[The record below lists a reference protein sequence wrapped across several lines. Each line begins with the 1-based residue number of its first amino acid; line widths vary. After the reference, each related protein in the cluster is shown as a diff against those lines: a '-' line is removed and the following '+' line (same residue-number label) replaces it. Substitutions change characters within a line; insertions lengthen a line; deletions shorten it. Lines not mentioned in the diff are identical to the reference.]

1 MSNNSSNPLY
11 YIYLNLHSS
20 NPKTFSLMQ
29 NGLVTK
35 NLASFKAER
44 AKFLVRKGGHST
56 AVKEQ
61 TRNVHAFVVC
71 EPKHVNIHCEA
82 TLRFLKNAPQ
92 RFFPVHYHYNDG
104 DFFSIKFGDES
115 IPLDEDYEF
124 KGVLLHDHKCYLLK
138 HVAYEYLLKRKVTAK
153 HFLDTVHTGFSEAFI
168 KSINLLMNAHA
179 ENKLN
184 EIEGFK
190 YATGI
195 CENLYTPIKNNLPNQ
210 LSISSQLSL
219 ESEIN
224 NFLGY
229 AFSKWKNF
237 SGCEYFPISPPTQS
251 DTNYDSQSY
260 YGNQENKWVS
270 NYGLERVE
278 LLKHVE
284 FVIKNL

>member
-71 EPKHVNIHCEA
+71 EPKHVNTNCEA
-82 TLRFLKNAPQ
+82 SIRFLKDVAKP
-92 RFFPVHYHYNDG
+92 FFPIHYHYNDG
-104 DFFSIKFGDES
+104 DFFSIKFGDET

-124 KGVLLHDHKCYLLK
+124 KHVLLHDHKCYLLK

-153 HFLDTVHTGFSEAFI
+153 HFLDTLHTGFSEAFI
-168 KSINLLMNAHA
+168 KAINLLINAHA

-184 EIEGFK
+184 EIEGFDH
-190 YATGI
+190 ATGI
-195 CENLYTPIKNNLPNQ
+195 CANLYAPIKNNLPNQ

-219 ESEIN
+219 ESKIN
-224 NFLGY
+224 SFLGY
-229 AFSKWKNF
+229 AFSKWKDF
-237 SGCEYFPISPPTQS
+237 SGCEDFPIKAPDQS
-251 DTNYDSQSY
+251 DTDYQSKHYYWSQD
-260 YGNQENKWVS
+260 NKWVS

>member
-44 AKFLVRKGGHST
+44 AKFLVRKGGHAT

-71 EPKHVNIHCEA
+71 EPKNMTVLEEVKAEILNYVNK
-82 TLRFLKNAPQ
+82 RY
-92 RFFPVHYHYNDG
+92 FPVHYHYNDG
-104 DFFSIKFGDES
+104 DFFSIKFGDEI

-124 KGVLLHDHKCYLLK
+124 KHVFLHDHKCYLLK

-153 HFLDTVHTGFSEAFI
+153 HFLDTLHTGFSEAFI
-168 KSINLLMNAHA
+168 KSINLLINAHA

-184 EIEGFK
+184 EIEGFDH
-190 YATGI
+190 ATGI
-195 CENLYTPIKNNLPNQ
+195 CANLYAPIKNNLPNQ

-219 ESEIN
+219 ESKIN
-224 NFLGY
+224 SFLGY
-229 AFSKWKNF
+229 AFSKWKDF
-237 SGCEYFPISPPTQS
+237 SGCEDFPIKAPDQS
-251 DTNYDSQSY
+251 DTDYQSKHYYWSQD
-260 YGNQENKWVS
+260 NKWVS
-270 NYGLERVE
+270 NHGLERVE

-284 FVIKNL
+284 FVINNL

>member
-35 NLASFKAER
+35 YLASFKIER
-44 AKFLVRKGGHST
+44 ARFLVRKGGHAT

-71 EPKHVNIHCEA
+71 DPKHVVESEDVNQK
-82 TLRFLKNAPQ
+82 TLDYIQNQ
-92 RFFPVHYHYNDG
+92 CFPVHYHYNDG
-104 DFFSIKFGDES
+104 DFFSIKFGDEI

-124 KGVLLHDHKCYLLK
+124 KNVLLHDHKCYLLK
-138 HVAYEYLLKRKVTAK
+138 HIAYEYLLKRKVTAK
-153 HFLDTVHTGFSEAFI
+153 HFLDTPHTGFSEAFI
-168 KSINLLMNAHA
+168 KAIHLLINAHA

-184 EIEGFK
+184 EIEGFDP
-190 YATGI
+190 ATGI
-195 CENLYTPIKNNLPNQ
+195 CANLHASIKNNLPNQ
-210 LSISSQLSL
+210 LSIRSQLSL
-219 ESEIN
+219 ESTIN
-224 NFLGY
+224 IFLSY
-229 AFSKWKNF
+229 AFSKWEKF
-237 SGCEYFPISPPTQS
+237 SGCEDFPISPPAQS
-251 DTNYDSQSY
+251 DTDYQSKHY
-260 YGNQENKWVS
+260 YWSQENKWVS

-284 FVIKNL
+284 FVINNL

>member
-44 AKFLVRKGGHST
+44 AKFLVRKGGHAN

-71 EPKHVNIHCEA
+71 EPKNMVVLEEVNAEI
-82 TLRFLKNAPQ
+82 LNYVNKRY
-92 RFFPVHYHYNDG
+92 FPVHYHYNDG
-104 DFFSIKFGDES
+104 DFFSIKFGDEI

-124 KGVLLHDHKCYLLK
+124 KHVFLHDHKCYLLNDSI
-138 HVAYEYLLKRKVTAK
+138 YEYLLERKVTAK
-153 HFLDTVHTGFSEAFI
+153 HFLDTKYTGLSEAVI
-168 KSINLLMNAHA
+168 KSVDLLIKAHA

-184 EIEGFK
+184 EIEGFNH
-190 YATGI
+190 AVGI
-195 CENLYTPIKNNLPNQ
+195 CGNLYTAIKNY
-210 LSISSQLSL
+210 LSDQIPDESQRDLETASDYFLS
-219 ESEIN
+219 
-224 NFLGY
+224 Y
-229 AFSKWKNF
+229 AFTKWENF
-237 SGCEYFPISPPTQS
+237 SGDVSFPINSPDQPNTSHQS
-251 DTNYDSQSY
+251 KDYYWSQD
-260 YGNQENKWVS
+260 NKWVS
-270 NYGLERVE
+270 NHGLERVE

>member
-104 DFFSIKFGDES
+104 DFFSIKFGD
-115 IPLDEDYEF
+115 
-124 KGVLLHDHKCYLLK
+124 
-138 HVAYEYLLKRKVTAK
+138 
-153 HFLDTVHTGFSEAFI
+153 
-168 KSINLLMNAHA
+168 
-179 ENKLN
+179 
-184 EIEGFK
+184 
-190 YATGI
+190 
-195 CENLYTPIKNNLPNQ
+195 
-210 LSISSQLSL
+210 
-219 ESEIN
+219 
-224 NFLGY
+224 
-229 AFSKWKNF
+229 
-237 SGCEYFPISPPTQS
+237 
-251 DTNYDSQSY
+251 
-260 YGNQENKWVS
+260 
-270 NYGLERVE
+270 
-278 LLKHVE
+278 
-284 FVIKNL
+284 

>member
-1 MSNNSSNPLY
+1 MSNNSSNPPY

-44 AKFLVRKGGHST
+44 AKFLVRKGGHNT

-71 EPKHVNIHCEA
+71 EPKYVNTNCESII
-82 TLRFLKNAPQ
+82 RFLKNVDDY
-92 RFFPVHYHYNDG
+92 FFPVHYHYNDG
-104 DFFSIKFGDES
+104 DFFSIKFGDEI

-124 KGVLLHDHKCYLLK
+124 KHVLLHDHKCYLLK
-138 HVAYEYLLKRKVTAK
+138 HIAYEYLLRRKVTAK
-153 HFLDTVHTGFSEAFI
+153 HFLDTLHIGFSEAFI
-168 KSINLLMNAHA
+168 KSINQLINAHA

-190 YATGI
+190 HANGI
-195 CENLYTPIKNNLPNQ
+195 CANLYTAIKNNLLNQ
-210 LSISSQLSL
+210 VSTSSQPSL
-219 ESEIN
+219 ESEIDS
-224 NFLGY
+224 FLSY
-229 AFSKWKNF
+229 AFSKWENF
-237 SGCEYFPISPPTQS
+237 SGDVSFPINSPDQPNTSHQS
-251 DTNYDSQSY
+251 NDYYWSQY
-260 YGNQENKWVS
+260 NKWEGQ
-270 NYGLERVE
+270 YGLERVE

>member
-44 AKFLVRKGGHST
+44 AKFLVRKGGHAN

-71 EPKHVNIHCEA
+71 EPKSVNTDCESI
-82 TLRFLKNAPQ
+82 LRVLENVEDY
-92 RFFPVHYHYNDG
+92 FFPVHYHYNDG
-104 DFFSIKFGDES
+104 DFFSIKFGDEI

-138 HVAYEYLLKRKVTAK
+138 YIAYEYLLKRKVTAK
-153 HFLDTVHTGFSEAFI
+153 HFLDTLHTGFSEAFI
-168 KSINLLMNAHA
+168 KSIHLLINAHA

-190 YATGI
+190 YDTGI
-195 CENLYTPIKNNLPNQ
+195 CENLHTPIKNNLPNQ

-219 ESEIN
+219 ESEIKSFN
-224 NFLGY
+224 RY

-237 SGCEYFPISPPTQS
+237 SGCECFPIKAPDQPN
-251 DTNYDSQSY
+251 TNYQSEKY
-260 YGNQENKWVS
+260 YWSQENKWVS

-278 LLKHVE
+278 LLKHIE
-284 FVIKNL
+284 FVINNL

>member
-44 AKFLVRKGGHST
+44 AKFLVRKGGHAN

-71 EPKHVNIHCEA
+71 EPKNMTVLEEVKAEILNYVNK
-82 TLRFLKNAPQ
+82 RY
-92 RFFPVHYHYNDG
+92 FPVHYHYNDG
-104 DFFSIKFGDES
+104 DFFSIKFGDEI

-124 KGVLLHDHKCYLLK
+124 KHVFLHDHKCYLLK
-138 HVAYEYLLKRKVTAK
+138 HIAYEYLLRRKVTAK
-153 HFLDTVHTGFSEAFI
+153 HFLDTLHTGFSEAFI
-168 KSINLLMNAHA
+168 KAINLLINAHA

-184 EIEGFK
+184 EIEDFK
-190 YATGI
+190 YDKGI

-210 LSISSQLSL
+210 VSTSSQPSL
-219 ESEIN
+219 KSEIDS
-224 NFLGY
+224 FLSY
-229 AFSKWKNF
+229 AFSKWEKF
-237 SGCEYFPISPPTQS
+237 SGCEYFPISPPAQS
-251 DTNYDSQSY
+251 DTDYQSKHY
-260 YGNQENKWVS
+260 YWSQENKWVS

-284 FVIKNL
+284 FVINNL

>member
-44 AKFLVRKGGHST
+44 AKFLVRKGGHAN

-71 EPKHVNIHCEA
+71 EPKAINTDCESI
-82 TLRFLKNAPQ
+82 LRFLENVEDY
-92 RFFPVHYHYNDG
+92 FFPVHYHYNDG
-104 DFFSIKFGDES
+104 DFFSIKFGDEI

-124 KGVLLHDHKCYLLK
+124 RHVLLHDHKCYLLK

-153 HFLDTVHTGFSEAFI
+153 HFLDTLHTGFSEAFI
-168 KSINLLMNAHA
+168 KSINLLINAHA

-184 EIEGFK
+184 EIEGFDH
-190 YATGI
+190 ATGI
-195 CENLYTPIKNNLPNQ
+195 CANLHASIKNNLPNQ

-219 ESEIN
+219 ESKIN
-224 NFLGY
+224 SFLGY
-229 AFSKWKNF
+229 AFSKWKDF
-237 SGCEYFPISPPTQS
+237 SGCEDFPIKAPDQS
-251 DTNYDSQSY
+251 DTDYQSKHYYWSQD
-260 YGNQENKWVS
+260 NKWVS
-270 NYGLERVE
+270 NHGLERVE

-284 FVIKNL
+284 FVINNL

>member
-44 AKFLVRKGGHST
+44 ARFLVRKGGHT
-56 AVKEQ
+56 IAVKEQ
-61 TRNVHAFVVC
+61 VRNVHAFVVC
-71 EPKHVNIHCEA
+71 DPKHVVEYKDVNQK
-82 TLRFLKNAPQ
+82 TLDYIQKQ
-92 RFFPVHYHYNDG
+92 CFPVHYHYNDG
-104 DFFSIKFGDES
+104 DFFSIKFGDEI

-138 HVAYEYLLKRKVTAK
+138 HIAYEYLLKRKVTAK
-153 HFLDTVHTGFSEAFI
+153 HFLDILHTGFSEAFI
-168 KSINLLMNAHA
+168 KSINQLMNAHA

-184 EIEGFK
+184 EIEGFDH
-190 YATGI
+190 ATGI

-210 LSISSQLSL
+210 LPIKSQLSL
-219 ESEIN
+219 ESEIKSFN
-224 NFLGY
+224 RY

-237 SGCEYFPISPPTQS
+237 SGCEYFPISPPAQS

-260 YGNQENKWVS
+260 YGSQENKWVS

-278 LLKHVE
+278 LLKHVA
-284 FVIKNL
+284 FVINNL

>member
-35 NLASFKAER
+35 HLASFTAEK
-44 AKFLVRKGGHST
+44 AKFLVRKGGHNT

-71 EPKHVNIHCEA
+71 EPKAINTDCEA
-82 TLRFLKNAPQ
+82 SIQFLENVEDY
-92 RFFPVHYHYNDG
+92 FFPVHYHYNDG
-104 DFFSIKFGDES
+104 DFFSIKFGDEI

-138 HVAYEYLLKRKVTAK
+138 HIAYEYLLKRKVTAK
-153 HFLDTVHTGFSEAFI
+153 HFLDTPHTGFSEAFI
-168 KSINLLMNAHA
+168 KSIHLLINAHA

-184 EIEGFK
+184 EIEGFDH
-190 YATGI
+190 ATGI
-195 CENLYTPIKNNLPNQ
+195 CANLYAPIKNNLPNQ

-219 ESEIN
+219 ESKIN
-224 NFLGY
+224 SFLGY
-229 AFSKWKNF
+229 AFTKWENF
-237 SGCEYFPISPPTQS
+237 SGCKDFPIKAPDQS
-251 DTNYDSQSY
+251 DTDYQSKHYYWSQD
-260 YGNQENKWVS
+260 NKWVS
-270 NYGLERVE
+270 NHGLERVE

-284 FVIKNL
+284 FVIKHL